1 MTARRAYF
9 HSGGCRLAGT
19 SVVVSSPVAAALL
32 LPGAGNTDRDS
43 TWRPRAGL
51 TLRSGITR
59 ELAGSLAA
67 ARVSTMRYDKRG
79 VGESEGELWN
89 SGMGERLGD
98 ARAALDWLAAE
109 APGLP
114 LLVIGHGEGAYYAAE
129 LAAQGRA
136 AGIVMLSAAAR
147 RGQEVL
153 DWRAE
158 QFAAGSSR
166 ATRLLLRALGTDPVR
181 ANHQSMDRVL
191 TSGSDDG
198 RVLGQRVSAQA
209 LRDFVAYD
217 PAPVLARV
225 SVPVLALTG
234 GYDMQMPPDDVEV
247 IGSLVSG
254 PFEGHVLDRL
264 SHLLRPDPRL
274 RGPRGYRRA
283 VRAPIGPQV
292 PALISDWVGRHW
304 GR

>member
-1 MTARRAYF
+1 MTVRRAYF

-19 SVVVSSPVAAALL
+19 FVGVSSPVAAALL

-43 TWRPRAGL
+43 TWRLRTGL

-67 ARVSTMRYDKRG
+67 ARVATMRYDKRG
-79 VGESEGELWN
+79 VGESEGDRN
-89 SGMGERLGD
+89 SGMAERLGD
-98 ARAALDWLAAE
+98 ARAALGWLADQ

-114 LLVIGHGEGAYYAAE
+114 LLVIGHGEGACYAAE
-129 LAAQGRA
+129 LAAQGLA
-136 AGIVMLSAAAR
+136 AGIVLLSATAR
-147 RGQEVL
+147 RGQDLL

-158 QFAAGSSR
+158 QLAAGSSP
-166 ATRLLLRALGTDPVR
+166 ATRLLLRMFGTDP
-181 ANHQSMDRVL
+181 AQLNHGRVARVL
-191 TSGSDDG
+191 ESGSGDG
-198 RVLGQRVSAQA
+198 RVLGQRVSAPA
-209 LRDFVAYD
+209 LRDFVVYD

-274 RGPRGYRRA
+274 RGLRGYRRA
-283 VRAPIGPQV
+283 VSAPIGPQV

>member
-1 MTARRAYF
+1 VTVRRAYF
-9 HSGGCRLAGT
+9 HSGGGRLAGT
-19 SVVVSSPVAAALL
+19 CVAVSSPVAAALL

-43 TWRPRAGL
+43 TWRLRTGV

-59 ELAGSLAA
+59 ELAVSLAA
-67 ARVSTMRYDKRG
+67 ARVTTMRYDKRG
-79 VGESEGELWN
+79 VGESEGERN
-89 SGMGERLGD
+89 CGMADRLGD
-98 ARAALDWLAAE
+98 AGAALGWLAAE

-114 LLVIGHGEGAYYAAE
+114 LLVIGHGEGACYAAE
-129 LAAQGRA
+129 LAARGRA
-136 AGIVMLSAAAR
+136 AGIVLLSATAR
-147 RGQEVL
+147 RGREVM

-158 QFAAGSSR
+158 QLAAGSSR
-166 ATRLLLRALGTDPVR
+166 ASRLVLRLFGTDPVEANRRNVAR
-181 ANHQSMDRVL
+181 ALETD
-191 TSGSDDG
+191 SGEG
-198 RVLGQRVSAQA
+198 RVLGQRVSAPA
-209 LRDFVAYD
+209 LRDFMDYD

-234 GYDMQMPPDDVEV
+234 GYDMQIPPEDVEE
-247 IGSLVSG
+247 IGRLVSG

-274 RGPRGYRRA
+274 RGLRGYRRA
-283 VRAPIGPQV
+283 LSAPIGPQV